1 MVPTLHVLFTR
12 SVPRTIASGYKFPM
26 EVVPTTTAE
35 NIDVV
40 QNIESARLEI
50 TRLREELVS
59 WMAEEALGGDREAA
73 EWVLL
78 VATSRV

>member
-1 MVPTLHVLFTR
+1 
-12 SVPRTIASGYKFPM
+12 M